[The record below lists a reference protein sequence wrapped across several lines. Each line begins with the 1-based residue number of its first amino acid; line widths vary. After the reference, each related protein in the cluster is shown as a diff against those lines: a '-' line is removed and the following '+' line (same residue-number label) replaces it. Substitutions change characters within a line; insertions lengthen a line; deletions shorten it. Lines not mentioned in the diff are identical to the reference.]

1 MRHPNWLNAYR
12 IVGFVGL
19 IRGLSN
25 VLSNMQIKSN
35 TLLIVNHTAQ
45 LEIEIWFMSLIAQV
59 REKYSTMKHVTLLC
73 EMLSVSQLA
82 DLINVLSINGNKA
95 ANCTPAKPV
104 FMWQIHIREIRW
116 RIWNT
121 NQRVSNSCRNTH
133 LFSILSYYHYH
144 LKSFLSS
151 LRLRDCIKTDKKN
164 KTSSQR
170 TCLHGDIDTIYRRK
184 KNIALQSYQLCQMEN
199 MWLQSK
205 KNK

>member
-1 MRHPNWLNAYR
+1 MRHPNWLYAYR

-19 IRGLSN
+19 IRGLFN

-45 LEIEIWFMSLIAQV
+45 FEIEIWFMSLIAQV

-121 NQRVSNSCRNTH
+121 NQRVSNSYRNTH
-133 LFSILSYYHYH
+133 LFSILSYHYH

-151 LRLRDCIKTDKKN
+151 LRLRDCIKNGQKK
-164 KTSSQR
+164 
-170 TCLHGDIDTIYRRK
+170 
-184 KNIALQSYQLCQMEN
+184 
-199 MWLQSK
+199 
-205 KNK
+205 